1 MFKKQK
7 GFTLWELTVVIVFFL
22 GVGGWI
28 ANIVKLFGYSF
39 DQSLT
44 IGMIMRIV
52 GIPIVPLGA
61 VMGYL

>member
-7 GFTLWELTVVIVFFL
+7 GFTLWELTWVIVFFL
-22 GVGGWI
+22 GAGGWV
-28 ANIVKLFGYSF
+28 ANIVKLFGYNF